1 MSRRMLIRFGAAATL
16 ALAAFVMTGPTPA
29 DAFLRALLR
38 PVVQSIALSVRRGQE
53 YERLEAQRDE
63 RIRDVQT
70 RSGIPDWQAAHGWI
84 DPATQAREHDRYQAW
99 EQGISDQ
106 TEKEKQ
112 ITRAVY
118 GRRIGQAWREA
129 AVSAIGNI
137 SGIDPGVRSFLQG
150 VVNGDDVM
158 SSALGALQETIGDGG
173 AVSEIGEARDRISEL
188 RGQWEQAQ
196 AVLRG
201 LRDPSTLPIQARLA
215 ALISEAGSLEDG
227 SVEAPEAI
235 QRIRDRAA
243 EVRESVEE
251 VRATISDLLVSGF
264 RVRPDRFTN
273 NPEWRELDAHI
284 QELTGTTAGRA
295 ILSSGSRL
303 MQERMAEQL
312 RAQGIEVS
320 DSELQQLAADAASE
334 FIRQRIAA
342 TAAGQPGSSVVVG
355 DVVQATIDTFV
366 GKREGL
372 RPLDTPTVAPTTVP
386 TVAPTATPA
395 PQPGFRVWRVTNYGS
410 AEGGYILVGSEN
422 LDQDPPRLSTLPGG
436 GIGETLQVLIPVTE
450 VFPTALA
457 AQQSVC
463 GSISAYAR
471 PPLASFILQASFGGA
486 TVGISDS
493 FQGVC
498 PA

>member
-1 MSRRMLIRFGAAATL
+1 MVRFGAAAML

-63 RIRDVQT
+63 RIADVEV

-84 DPATQAREHDRYQAW
+84 DPATQAREQERYTAW

-118 GRRIGQAWREA
+118 GRRIGRAWREA
-129 AVSAIGNI
+129 AVGAIGNI

-158 SSALGALQETIGDGG
+158 TSALGALQETIGEGG
-173 AVSEIGEARDRISEL
+173 TASDIGAARDRIGEL

-201 LRDPSTLPIQARLA
+201 LRDPSTLPIQARLT
-215 ALISEAGSLEDG
+215 ALIQEASGLEDG

-235 QRIRDRAA
+235 QRIQDRAA
-243 EVRESVEE
+243 EVRASVEE

-264 RVRPDRFTN
+264 RVRPERFTN

-284 QELTGTTAGRA
+284 RELSGTTAGQA
-295 ILSSGSRL
+295 ILSSGARL
-303 MQERMAEQL
+303 AQERIAARL
-312 RAQGIEVS
+312 REQGIEVT
-320 DSELQQLAADAASE
+320 DRELQQMAADAASD
-334 FIRQRIAA
+334 FISQRIAA
-342 TAAGQPGSSVVVG
+342 TAAGRPGSSVVVG
-355 DVVQATIDTFV
+355 DVVQAAIDRFV
-366 GKREGL
+366 AEREGM
-372 RPLDTPTVAPTTVP
+372 RPIDRPTPEPTAVP
-386 TVAPTATPA
+386 ATASPPPTATPA
-395 PQPGFRVWRVTNYGS
+395 PQPGFRVWRVTNYASG
-410 AEGGYILVGSEN
+410 AEAGFILVGSEN
-422 LDQDPPRLSTLPGG
+422 LDQDPPRLATLPGG
-436 GIGETLQVLIPVTE
+436 GIGETLQVLVPVTE
-450 VFPTALA
+450 VFPTALE

-463 GSISAYAR
+463 GSISGYRR
-471 PPLASFILQASFGGA
+471 PPLASFILQAIFGGSI
-486 TVGISDS
+486 VGISDS
-493 FQGVC
+493 FRSVC
-498 PA
+498 PQ